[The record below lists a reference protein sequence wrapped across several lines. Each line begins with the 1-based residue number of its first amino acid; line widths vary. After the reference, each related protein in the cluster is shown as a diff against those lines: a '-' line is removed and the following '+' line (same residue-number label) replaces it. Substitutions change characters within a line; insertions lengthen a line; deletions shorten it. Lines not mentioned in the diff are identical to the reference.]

1 MIRLIFFLVIAIAV
15 AWLAVWFADN
25 PGQVQIT
32 EPFFGNEF
40 TPPFGI
46 FVLGLFLAGAAMTVC
61 FEVYRL
67 LVTAPRKIGR
77 HRKQRKKERGYEELA
92 GGMVAAAAG
101 DIGLAKQATKRAEK
115 LLEGAPT
122 TLLLGARSAQL
133 EGNDGEARVK
143 FKEMLKHR
151 DTELVG
157 IRGLLAQAI
166 KDGDREAAL
175 DLAKKA
181 YFRRPNAPWVLT
193 TLFELQTQ
201 DGRWFEALGSVNDMA
216 KQKLLDATTANRH
229 RAILLHL
236 QSLDKSRDGR
246 FLEAFDLAKK
256 ANKMLPGM
264 APIAV
269 NTAELAEKV
278 EKPRFARKALENA
291 WKQRPHPSLARAMAA
306 MNADQSSADRYKM
319 FARLHQLKSDSLEG
333 EIALAEQ
340 AIAAEQWPAAR
351 DALERAMAFGPTAS
365 VYRLL
370 ADIERATGGESDK
383 IQSWLA
389 KAVDAPADPTW
400 LCRTTGETQATWSPF
415 GPDGKFD
422 SLSWGSP
429 PTIVPMLKE
438 DAPAE
443 LILPNAAR
451 DITPVKPRDELNV
464 APKRPET
471 APKRPETIDEEVEV
485 KEGEGNESKEQQ
497 GDKKVDAA

>member
-1 MIRLIFFLVIAIAV
+1 MIRLIFFLVIAVVV

-32 EPFFGNEF
+32 EPFFGNTF
-40 TPPFGI
+40 SPPFGI
-46 FVLGLFLAGAAMTVC
+46 LVIGILLAGVAMTVL
-61 FEVYRL
+61 FELYRL
-67 LVTAPRKIGR
+67 VITAPKKIGR
-77 HRKQRKKERGYEELA
+77 YRRQRRKERGYEELA
-92 GGMVAAAAG
+92 SGMVAAAAG
-101 DIGLAKQATKRAEK
+101 DIGVAKQATRRAEK
-115 LLEGAPT
+115 LLDHAPT

-143 FKEMLKHR
+143 FKEMLKHQ

-175 DLAKKA
+175 ELAKKA
-181 YFRRPNAPWVLT
+181 YLRRPNAPWVLT
-193 TLFELQTQ
+193 TLFDLQTQ
-201 DGRWFEALGSVNDMA
+201 ESRWYEALGSVNDMA
-216 KQKLLDATTANRH
+216 KQKLLDAPTANRR

-236 QSLDKSRDGR
+236 QSVEKSKEGR
-246 FLEAFDLAKK
+246 FQEAFDLAKK
-256 ANKMLPGM
+256 AHKMLPEL

-269 NTAELAEKV
+269 NAAELAEKV
-278 EKPRFARKALENA
+278 EKPRFAKKALETS
-291 WKQRPHPSLARAMAA
+291 WKTQPHPSLARALAA
-306 MNADQSSADRYKM
+306 ITADQSPGDRYSM
-319 FARLHQLKSDSLEG
+319 FARLHQLKPDSLEG
-333 EIALAEQ
+333 EIALAGQ
-340 AIAAEQWPAAR
+340 AIMAEQWPAAR
-351 DALERAMAFGPTAS
+351 DALERAITFGPTAS

-370 ADIERATGGESDK
+370 ADVERATGGSPEK

-400 LCRTTGETQATWSPF
+400 LCRSTGESQATWSPF

-443 LILPNAAR
+443 LILPDETRSVQPSNPKDDLGSTPEGSSKSDDVVESGDQQPEKKKVNAA
-451 DITPVKPRDELNV
+451 
-464 APKRPET
+464 
-471 APKRPETIDEEVEV
+471 
-485 KEGEGNESKEQQ
+485 
-497 GDKKVDAA
+497 